1 MCVGGLGSELAE
13 WVPHVRALCF
23 DGSDT
28 FEGDKC
34 FFLYPRYFI
43 ASLNASLCV
52 NFDHTADY
60 AVLAID
66 FVLKYGIFFIVI
78 AKPCHCI

>member
-28 FEGDKC
+28 FEGNKC
-34 FFLYPRYFI
+34 FFSISMLFL
-43 ASLNASLCV
+43 ASLNASLCAS
-52 NFDHTADY
+52 TMIRLTMPY
-60 AVLAID
+60 L
-66 FVLKYGIFFIVI
+66 LLIV
-78 AKPCHCI
+78 PE

>member
-34 FFLYPRYFI
+34 FFLSPRYFI
-43 ASLNASLCV
+43 ASLNASLCA
-52 NFDHTADY
+52 NLIIRLTKLYLPLICPEIRD
-60 AVLAID
+60 
-66 FVLKYGIFFIVI
+66 IF
-78 AKPCHCI
+78 HCYC